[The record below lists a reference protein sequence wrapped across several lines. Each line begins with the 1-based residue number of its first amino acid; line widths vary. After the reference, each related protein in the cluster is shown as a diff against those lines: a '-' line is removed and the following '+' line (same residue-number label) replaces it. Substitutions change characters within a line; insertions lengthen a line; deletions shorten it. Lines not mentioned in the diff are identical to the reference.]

1 VKITQRGFW
10 VSSVYKWCSVVYW
23 SVYSLYFRSLTYFSV
38 ANPQIYLGGMLDE
51 RKSDIYQHVPK
62 QYLPQTLLC
71 PPDKAITAG
80 EILKKFNLPVIIK
93 PNVGFRGFMVKKI
106 DTQEELIEVLKE
118 FRNKEM
124 LVQDFVSLPH
134 EYSVMYFRIDEKR
147 FGVSSLVEKHLPV
160 VIGDGRSTVM
170 ELIKK
175 MNNPFLNQEWIFK
188 KNATDLERV
197 MDIDERYYVDY
208 VGNYA
213 RGSKFENLNHLIDN
227 QLIRAVHAFY
237 ERIEGMHFCRMD
249 IKAASMQDLKNGKF
263 KLLEINGA
271 KSEPLH
277 IYDPRMS
284 WWSILKT
291 THVHWTTLFKIVK
304 ENIHQIDLPSTL
316 EGVRSVD

>member
-134 EYSVMYFRIDEKR
+134 V
-147 FGVSSLVEKHLPV
+147 P
-160 VIGDGRSTVM
+160 
-170 ELIKK
+170 
-175 MNNPFLNQEWIFK
+175 
-188 KNATDLERV
+188 
-197 MDIDERYYVDY
+197 
-208 VGNYA
+208 
-213 RGSKFENLNHLIDN
+213 
-227 QLIRAVHAFY
+227 
-237 ERIEGMHFCRMD
+237 
-249 IKAASMQDLKNGKF
+249 
-263 KLLEINGA
+263 
-271 KSEPLH
+271 
-277 IYDPRMS
+277 
-284 WWSILKT
+284 
-291 THVHWTTLFKIVK
+291 
-304 ENIHQIDLPSTL
+304 
-316 EGVRSVD
+316 